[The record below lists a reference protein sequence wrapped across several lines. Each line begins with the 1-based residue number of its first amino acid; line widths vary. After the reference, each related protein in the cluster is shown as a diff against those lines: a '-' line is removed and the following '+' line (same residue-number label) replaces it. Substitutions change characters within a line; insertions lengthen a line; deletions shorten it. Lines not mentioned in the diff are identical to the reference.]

1 MRRIEQYRK
10 QKDRKR
16 VTLNEERFF
25 QERAE
30 LDAEKEDEKQIEEQI
45 SSERPVFR
53 RYFYN
58 DEVLAITLDYIRLLA
73 NPQMAEAN
81 AVGLTPAEA
90 TP

>member
-1 MRRIEQYRK
+1 M
-10 QKDRKR
+10 
-16 VTLNEERFF
+16 NEEEFF

-58 DEVLAITLDYIRLLA
+58 DEILEITLDYVRLLTTPQVA
-73 NPQMAEAN
+73 EVNPGGRARGEM
-81 AVGLTPAEA
+81 TP
-90 TP
+90 

>member
-1 MRRIEQYRK
+1 MTQAL
-10 QKDRKR
+10 Q
-16 VTLNEERFF
+16 
-25 QERAE
+25 RAE

-58 DEVLAITLDYIRLLA
+58 DEILQIALDYVRLL
-73 NPQMAEAN
+73 NTPQIAE
-81 AVGLTPAEA
+81 VTPAGRSRGEM